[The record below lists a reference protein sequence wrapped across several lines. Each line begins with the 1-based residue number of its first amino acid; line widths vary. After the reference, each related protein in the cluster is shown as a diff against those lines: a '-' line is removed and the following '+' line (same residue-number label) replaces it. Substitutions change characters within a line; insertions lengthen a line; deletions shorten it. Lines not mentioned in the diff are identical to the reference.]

1 MRGASLTTKE
11 APLLKKTHMGQYAII
26 NVETI
31 QRRQRLLE
39 SFCVAVKKVGMAEKY
54 MMEESYGDPQPD
66 LYVGFL
72 AGFKTA
78 IKLII
83 TKIED

>member
-1 MRGASLTTKE
+1 MEDITDNILKE
-11 APLLKKTHMGQYAII
+11 
-26 NVETI
+26 
-31 QRRQRLLE
+31 
-39 SFCVAVKKVGMAEKY
+39 MAEKY
-54 MMEESYGDPQPD
+54 MIEESYGDLQPD

-78 IKLII
+78 INLIK

>member
-1 MRGASLTTKE
+1 
-11 APLLKKTHMGQYAII
+11 MG
-26 NVETI
+26 NKNFKN
-31 QRRQRLLE
+31 RRLMEDITDDILRE
-39 SFCVAVKKVGMAEKY
+39 MAEKY
-54 MMEESYGDPQPD
+54 MMEESYDKPQPD

-72 AGFKTA
+72 AGFKAA